1 MTLSEFKNNLQI
13 LPELRFQ
20 LEDGSPLPS
29 HVHLTE
35 VGLIHKR
42 FVDCGGKEREEKKVS
57 MQLWS
62 ANDTAHRL
70 SPQKLNRILEHYAPL
85 NEQGETEIEVEYQA
99 DTIGKYHLAYRDGKF
114 ILTRTQ
120 TACLASDRCGV
131 SPSLDVKTG
140 QNEKAAACCSPGS
153 GCC

>member
-1 MTLSEFKNNLQI
+1 MTLSELKTKLQI

-20 LEDGSPLPS
+20 LENGSPLPS

-42 FVDCGGKEREEKKVS
+42 FVDCGGKEREETKVS
-57 MQLWS
+57 LQLWS
-62 ANDTAHRL
+62 ANDTDHRL
-70 SPQKLNRILEHYAPL
+70 SPQKLNRILDNYMPL
-85 NEQGETEIEVEYQA
+85 REQGATEIEVEYQA
-99 DTIGKYHLAYRDGKF
+99 DTIGKYQLDYRSGKF
-114 ILTRTQ
+114 ILARTQ

-131 SPSLDVKTG
+131 NASSDKKAEP
-140 QNEKAAACCSPGS
+140 NEKAAACCSADS

>member
-1 MTLSEFKNNLQI
+1 MTLSELKNKLQI
-13 LPELRFQ
+13 LPELSFQ
-20 LEDGSPLPS
+20 LEDGRPVPS
-29 HVHLTE
+29 HFHLTE

-42 FVDCGGKEREEKKVS
+42 FVDCGGKEREEYRVS

-70 SPQKLNRILEHYAPL
+70 SPQKLNRILDNYAPL
-85 NEQGETEIEVEYQA
+85 RDRGETEIEVEYQA
-99 DTIGKYHLAYRDGKF
+99 ETIGKYQLAYGAGKF

-120 TACLASDRCGV
+120 TACLASDQCGI
-131 SPSLDVKTG
+131 SPSAVLEVKG
-140 QNEKAAACCSPGS
+140 NEKSAACCSPGS